1 MVDKFKE
8 MNNDEQKKILGE
20 MVEKL
25 NSLSSEDLKKFKDK
39 MNISD
44 ITSDSVR

>member
-25 NSLSSEDLKKFKDK
+25 NSLSSDSAQFIVLSSER
-39 MNISD
+39 ISCL
-44 ITSDSVR
+44 